1 MKWTN
6 FLDNFGGLPI
16 IPTKLLYAGAGDI
29 PALGVQI
36 SRWKKTGRLAQLKKG
51 LYFINRPY
59 RTSQVYEPYIATE
72 LIRPS
77 YISLAKA
84 LEMHNLIPEAVFTFT
99 CVTTKRPAH
108 YETPVGVFDYRYIRR
123 DLFWGYEPLTQQ
135 NQTAFL
141 AVPEKALLD
150 HFYFLNGPVTREVI
164 EGLRL
169 QNLEIL
175 NEKRLLDFAA
185 KFRKPKIA
193 RAARE
198 ILDYRKELL
207 AAERAV

>member
-6 FLDNFGGLPI
+6 FLNNFGGLPLI
-16 IPTKLLYAGAGDI
+16 STELLYPGAGDI

-36 SRWKKTGRLAQLKKG
+36 SRWKKTGRLAQLRKG
-51 LYFINRPY
+51 LYFINPPY
-59 RTSQVYEPYIATE
+59 RTTPVYEPYIASE

-77 YISLAKA
+77 YISLEKA
-84 LEMHNLIPEAVFTFT
+84 LEMHNLIPEAVFAFT

-135 NQTAFL
+135 NQTAFVAL
-141 AVPEKALLD
+141 PEKALLD
-150 HFYFLNGPVTREVI
+150 YFYFLNGPVTREVI
-164 EGLRL
+164 EELRL
-169 QNLEIL
+169 QNLETID
-175 NEKRLLDFAA
+175 EKCLLSFAER
-185 KFRKPKIA
+185 FRKPKIA

-198 ILDYRKELL
+198 ILDYRRELL
-207 AAERAV
+207 TAERAV

>member
-6 FLDNFGGLPI
+6 FLDNFGGLPL
-16 IPTKLLYAGAGDI
+16 IPSELLYAGARDI
-29 PALGVQI
+29 PAMGVQI

-59 RTSQVYEPYIATE
+59 RTAPIYEPYIATE
-72 LIRPS
+72 LVRPS
-77 YISLAKA
+77 YISLEKA

-99 CVTTKRPAH
+99 CVTTNRPAR
-108 YETPVGVFDYRYIRR
+108 YETPVGIFDYRHIRR
-123 DLFWGYEPLTQQ
+123 DLFWGYEPYARQ

-150 HFYFLNGPVTREVI
+150 YFYFLNGPVTRDALE
-164 EGLRL
+164 ELRL

-175 NEKRLLDFAA
+175 DEKSLLAFAA
-185 KFRKPKIA
+185 KFEKPKIL

-198 ILDYRKELL
+198 LLTYRGELL
-207 AAERAV
+207 ASERAV